1 MTLAPVGVGS
11 PRKTAHD
18 LDVNSL
24 PMLDPPDEVGHAI
37 LGVGGDERRTS
48 LWGGGPLRGMEN
60 YADGTGRWRLT
71 YGVAP
76 ITRTDGVRWRNAR
89 GSEGAAA
96 LFDTNCASG
105 AKEP

>member
-1 MTLAPVGVGS
+1 M
-11 PRKTAHD
+11 
-18 LDVNSL
+18 
-24 PMLDPPDEVGHAI
+24 
-37 LGVGGDERRTS
+37 
-48 LWGGGPLRGMEN
+48 
-60 YADGTGRWRLT
+60 